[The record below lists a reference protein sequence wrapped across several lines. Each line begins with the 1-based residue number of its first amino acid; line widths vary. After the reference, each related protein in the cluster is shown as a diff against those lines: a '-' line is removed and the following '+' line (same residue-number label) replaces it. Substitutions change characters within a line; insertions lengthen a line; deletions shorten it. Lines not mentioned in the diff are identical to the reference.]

1 MKKEFV
7 TQLIILIVELM
18 FSRIRVGDTS
28 FHLLSAERF
37 ANSSDSKGIDTIQR
51 IKTINCQPTTINQNP
66 YICS

>member
-37 ANSSDSKGIDTIQR
+37 ANSSDSKRLNTYNYTNMLSN
-51 IKTINCQPTTINQNP
+51 IKKNQN
-66 YICS
+66 